1 MRSYQNTYEVSD
13 YNYFQGIQPAILAV
27 LLFLFILHLN
37 LDNIPNILKKY
48 YNENFR
54 IVIRN
59 IFSFVYF

>member
-37 LDNIPNILKKY
+37 LDNIPNILKSIITKISELSLGIY
-48 YNENFR
+48 LA
-54 IVIRN
+54 
-59 IFSFVYF
+59 